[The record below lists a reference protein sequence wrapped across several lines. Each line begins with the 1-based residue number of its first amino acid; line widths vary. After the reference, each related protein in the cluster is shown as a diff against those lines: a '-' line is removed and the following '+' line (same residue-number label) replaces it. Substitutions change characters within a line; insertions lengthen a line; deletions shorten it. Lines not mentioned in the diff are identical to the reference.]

1 MKWNG
6 KIKRHN
12 PNLVTLRPL
21 WPKNA
26 LETTTPMEKHGP
38 MRQEKDTLKYGFN
51 LLCCGKKSDHSAASG
66 CAKRNRLLIS
76 QKRVSVLLPEMVVFG
91 KLQ

>member
-26 LETTTPMEKHGP
+26 LETTTPMEK
-38 MRQEKDTLKYGFN
+38 DTLKYGFN

-66 CAKRNRLLIS
+66 CAKRNRLFNLTEAGEGTTT
-76 QKRVSVLLPEMVVFG
+76 RNGGLW
-91 KLQ
+91 

>member
-1 MKWNG
+1 MKWND

-12 PNLVTLRPL
+12 PYLVTLRPLWPL

-26 LETTTPMEKHGP
+26 LETTTPM
-38 MRQEKDTLKYGFN
+38 EKDTLKYGFN